1 MFNIGTRVVV
11 LASSIK
17 KGFGPKRG
25 SIGYVSS
32 QSQSSFADRIYPHSL
47 LSFISTP
54 MTIAFSRYGFEKK
67 RRCEL
72 RSVVNILPAFM
83 GEVKNVDKAR
93 EVKDV
98 INLFQNGEFEKNRQW
113 TEWVSDVH
121 KMRSPQLVTLAPVGG
136 LKVESML
143 EQPMETQACMES
155 FLRNRI
161 IGSLLHNNKH
171 SNFYP
176 QIGKNFMAEIP
187 IAHRNRGA
195 AQEILKWAEVNPKE
209 ALTYVRILST
219 VYNLRKGQQELYH
232 FKALIER
239 NSYSNGKSAGYS
251 HFNFSAFFNLYILG
265 FFEENKMR
273 EEEVIAKKSKS
284 AQIHD
289 IVRSMR
295 YVRSAIT
302 ELASKT
308 IAKE

>member
-32 QSQSSFADRIYPHSL
+32 QNQSVFIDRIYPHSL

-83 GEVKNVDKAR
+83 GEIKNVDKAR

-98 INLFQNGEFEKNRQW
+98 INLFQNGEFERNRQW
-113 TEWVSDVH
+113 AEWVSDVH
-121 KMRSPQLVTLAPVGG
+121 NMHSPKLVTLAPVGG

-143 EQPMETQACMES
+143 EQPMETQAYMES
-155 FLRNRI
+155 FLRNKI

-171 SNFYP
+171 NNFYP
-176 QIGKNFMAEIP
+176 QIGKNFMTQMP
-187 IAHRNRGA
+187 IAHRNRDA

-209 ALTYVRILST
+209 ALIYMRILST
-219 VYNLRKGQQELYH
+219 VYNLRSGQRKLGY
-232 FKALIER
+232 FKASVER
-239 NSYSNGKSAGYS
+239 NSYCNGKPTS
-251 HFNFSAFFNLYILG
+251 HSRFNFSAFLNSYILG
-265 FFEENKMR
+265 FFEESEIK
-273 EEEVIAKKSKS
+273 EKEVIAKKSKS